1 MAVLQD
7 RLKGCWTSLPTP
19 FANERIDEV
28 AFGRLV
34 EWQVRQ
40 GACCLVVADEVGE
53 GTSLTDREREC
64 LIGIASDVV
73 AGRVPVVAGILTN
86 ATDRGLE
93 MIAAARRAGADAA
106 LVTVPYY
113 NKPGQR
119 GIIEHF
125 EALAPGGALPII
137 LQNVPDRTV
146 VEASVDTLGSLAI
159 LPGILGVLDHDPA
172 PHRLVRLRS
181 TLPFGSLILSGNDWN
196 GPLHRIMGGDGWLS
210 AAAAVLPAYLR
221 ELDCACVQQRWED
234 AQQRLMALQP
244 LFDALALEPHP
255 ATVKY
260 ALGPMGVSGHV
271 RLPLV
276 MASPAAEEAIS
287 EAMTPSGCLD
297 AAIQRDWIKAFR
309 RPSLPTMP

>member
-1 MAVLQD
+1 MTVLQD

-34 EWQVRQ
+34 EWQVDQ

-53 GTSLTDREREC
+53 GTSLTDGERET
-64 LIGIASDVV
+64 LIGIASNVA
-73 AGRVPVVAGILTN
+73 AGRVSVVAGILAN
-86 ATDRGLE
+86 GTDKALG
-93 MIAAARRAGADAA
+93 MMAAAKRVGAGAA

-119 GIIEHF
+119 GIIAHF
-125 EALAPGGALPII
+125 ETLARGGSLPVVI
-137 LQNVPDRTV
+137 QNVPDRTV
-146 VEASVDTLGSLAI
+146 IEASVDTLGSLAI
-159 LPGILGVLDHDPA
+159 LPGIIGVVDHDPG
-172 PHRLVRLRS
+172 PGRLVQLKS
-181 TLPFGSLILSGNDWN
+181 ALPPGFLVLSGNDQN
-196 GPLHRIMGGDGWLS
+196 GPSHRILGGDGWLS

-221 ELDCACVQQRWED
+221 ELDCACARQQWGD
-234 AQQRLMALQP
+234 AQQRLMTLQP

-255 ATVKY
+255 ATVKH

-276 MASPAAEEAIS
+276 MASPAAGRAIS
-287 EAMTPSGCLD
+287 EAVTPSGCLD
-297 AAIQRDWIKAFR
+297 AAIQRDRTKAFR
-309 RPSLPTMP
+309 THRT